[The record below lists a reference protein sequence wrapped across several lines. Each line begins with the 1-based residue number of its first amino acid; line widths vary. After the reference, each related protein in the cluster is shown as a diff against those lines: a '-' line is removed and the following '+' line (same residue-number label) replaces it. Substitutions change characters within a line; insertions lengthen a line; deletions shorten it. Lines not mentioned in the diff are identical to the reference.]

1 MSMMGSIFPFAP
13 TAAERERTGDPR
25 PSIVERYGDRAGYLE
40 RVRREAAAMVAS
52 RCLLAEDIEAV
63 VERAD
68 LLWEFIWNRHSSG
81 A

>member
-1 MSMMGSIFPFAP
+1 MK
-13 TAAERERTGDPR
+13 RRGDPR

-40 RVRREAAAMVAS
+40 RVGKEAEVMVAS

-63 VERAD
+63 VERAE
-68 LLWEFIWNRHSSG
+68 LLWEFIWNRPSSG